1 MTSSTELTSY
11 FLSYLQGLD
20 PCIQE
25 AGPNAY
31 IWVQPTIEDD
41 DIIFDGKALSTW
53 YEEER
58 HRRIRSSDDR
68 EERRGRK
75 RVRK

>member
-11 FLSYLQGLD
+11 FLLYLEGLD

-25 AGPNAY
+25 VGPSAY

-58 HRRIRSSDDR
+58 RRQIRASEDR

-75 RVRK
+75 R